1 MNNIMVSDS
10 LPKIELLVAKTITEN
25 VIESIKTTNATI
37 NVNEFLMNLKKV
49 IDTKSIYHLVA
60 SYIIPTIMVAIGLL
74 YYFFLANTKIG
85 FIATVIVLLFVFITL
100 YLLLYLEKDGIK
112 DSCENENQLNLY
124 YDNIQ
129 DVMHN
134 IDTVIV
140 SSTKQKEMESIEK
153 NKSKSSF
160 TYVKSEVESSKT
172 TFYLHIISLITALI
186 LNGISIKMYID
197 KEITAKSLSIVCV
210 ITILF
215 MRYYD
220 STISTLKDA
229 ISQIGKFYELENYF
243 KQFKIYKSPGN
254 EQFNIIDGNIVISNI
269 NVSRGD

>member
-1 MNNIMVSDS
+1 MQNKMMIGSLIPLLLAYWLQDVIFPDKITDFTSDVPNFIKNLSVITVLTIIFPYLISELLHFMNNIMVSDS
-10 LPKIELLVAKTITEN
+10 LPKIELLIAKTITEN

-74 YYFFLANTKIG
+74 YYFFRANTKIG
-85 FIATVIVLLFVFITL
+85 FIATVIVLLFVCIT
-100 YLLLYLEKDGIK
+100 LYLEKDGIK

-124 YDNIQ
+124 YNNIQ

-153 NKSKSSF
+153 KK
-160 TYVKSEVESSKT
+160 
-172 TFYLHIISLITALI
+172 
-186 LNGISIKMYID
+186 
-197 KEITAKSLSIVCV
+197 
-210 ITILF
+210 
-215 MRYYD
+215 
-220 STISTLKDA
+220 
-229 ISQIGKFYELENYF
+229 
-243 KQFKIYKSPGN
+243 
-254 EQFNIIDGNIVISNI
+254 
-269 NVSRGD
+269 